1 MLSATNSIGVSSSSW
16 VILISLRA
24 AAVLQWRREGA
35 QTYGFPGMIVPGVMV
50 AVVILVGVEEMF
62 DVGRGVVIVP

>member
-1 MLSATNSIGVSSSSW
+1 M
-16 VILISLRA
+16 LISLRA

-50 AVVILVGVEEMF
+50 AVVILVGVEEMV
-62 DVGRGVVIVP
+62 DVGRGVVTVP